1 MKGITKIQNN
11 GLSYCLIAI
20 GMPSLPCV
28 FIFKKF
34 VNNLLSIL
42 YLKLCSRNYLRENIF
57 YKLVKR
63 PVVVYK
69 D

>member
-1 MKGITKIQNN
+1 
-11 GLSYCLIAI
+11 
-20 GMPSLPCV
+20 V